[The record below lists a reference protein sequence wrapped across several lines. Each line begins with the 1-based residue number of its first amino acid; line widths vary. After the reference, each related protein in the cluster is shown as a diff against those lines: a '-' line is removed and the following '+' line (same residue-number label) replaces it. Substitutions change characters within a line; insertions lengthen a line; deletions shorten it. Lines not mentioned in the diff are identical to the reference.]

1 MPARRVLV
9 LDEPLDRRLAS
20 ELRAR
25 GRECVSVYELGLSG
39 VTDAELLEGVAERTG
54 RSWVLVTVDDS
65 LPAIQDRLRRRL
77 RATLAIVD
85 PMSAGSQA
93 AGAGERELV
102 HRWAHAMQ
110 RQSPAS
116 VRRYG
121 ARGGRRWRE
130 RRRPGR
136 LT

>member
-20 ELRAR
+20 ELQAR
-25 GRECVSVYELGLSG
+25 GRDCVSVYELGLSG
-39 VTDAELLEGVAERTG
+39 VTDAELLEGLSQRAG
-54 RSWVLVTVDDS
+54 RSWVLVTVDDA
-65 LPAIQDRLRRRL
+65 LPALQHRLRRRL

-85 PMSAGSQA
+85 PLSAGSQA
-93 AGAGERELV
+93 AGGWERELV

-110 RQSPAS
+110 RQSAGS

-136 LT
+136 R